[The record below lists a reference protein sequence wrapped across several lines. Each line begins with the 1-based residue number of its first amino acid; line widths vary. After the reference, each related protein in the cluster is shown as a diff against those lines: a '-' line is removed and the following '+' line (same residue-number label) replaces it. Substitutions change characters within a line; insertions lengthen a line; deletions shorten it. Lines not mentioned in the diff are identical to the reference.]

1 MANEFDFASLGN
13 MFGGGG
19 LPSGLDALLSEDQRK
34 LLGRNAA
41 LSAAGALLQAS
52 GRSAV
57 PISMGQALGSALQAG
72 QQGYQQARASSFQD
86 LLLGEK
92 LKEAQRLGQYQ
103 TALTG
108 APQKAE
114 SVQPM
119 EPLTAAQASLLS
131 QTAPI
136 SAAGPFG
143 PSPQRAQLMDQI
155 QAQPTIAPEPL
166 TATEKRYNELMRKA
180 DVANQF
186 GKFDDADKLIGQAL
200 KIKPPEKYAT
210 TPQYGNSKQGTPIS
224 FVLSESGGM
233 KLLDVQRSPEF
244 NYQDTGSYISV
255 RDKNSNKEL
264 ERIPKTMTPGEVASN
279 IVAQGNLAVNR
290 ANLGVAQGGLALR
303 QQEFNRGGFQL
314 KEGPDGLS
322 YVPTAPGGPTIP
334 VMTAAGTPFEGAG
347 AKPTE
352 DQSKS
357 AGFAF
362 RMKQS
367 SQIFNQPALNRS
379 GEPIIDPKTGNPVT
393 LEQAFGQ
400 PGKYQSIMRSIP
412 SAGLTTGLANL
423 SESTGS
429 QQYRQAQQNW
439 VTANLRP
446 ESGAVI
452 GADEMDKEI
461 IKYFPQTS
469 DSQKT
474 IEQKARAR
482 RDTELAMTVRAG
494 PAYKQ
499 MEKAVAAQN
508 AALAAPAPMA
518 QPGAAVPTV
527 RQPTGNARL
536 VRDPVTGIFNY
547 VME

>member
-1 MANEFDFASLGN
+1 MADFDFSSLGS
-13 MFGGGG
+13 MFGGGMG
-19 LPSGLDALLSEDQRK
+19 GTPSGLDALLSEDQRK
-34 LLGRNAA
+34 LLGRNAT
-41 LSAAGALLQAS
+41 LSAAAALLQAS
-52 GRSAV
+52 GRG
-57 PISMGQALGSALQAG
+57 PQRIGLGQALGSALQAG

-86 LLLGEK
+86 LLLGQK
-92 LKEAQRLGQYQ
+92 LTEAKTAQDLQKQVAGILTGPAPTALSPEMQALAVPGMQAGPTVARAELAASIPQPSANEIKAGQYQ
-103 TALTG
+103 RIADIY
-108 APQKAE
+108 
-114 SVQPM
+114 
-119 EPLTAAQASLLS
+119 TAAGKSEDAKRYQDIAKELNPRAEITG
-131 QTAPI
+131 QPFEVTDAKGNPI
-136 SAAGPFG
+136 LVQQYKDGTVKTMQGFG
-143 PSPQRAQLMDQI
+143 PKRDVVLQSLGGQTVAIDKSKLKGNESFAQ
-155 QAQPTIAPEPL
+155 
-166 TATEKRYNELMRKA
+166 
-180 DVANQF
+180 
-186 GKFDDADKLIGQAL
+186 
-200 KIKPPEKYAT
+200 
-210 TPQYGNSKQGTPIS
+210 
-224 FVLSESGGM
+224 
-233 KLLDVQRSPEF
+233 
-244 NYQDTGSYISV
+244 
-255 RDKNSNKEL
+255 
-264 ERIPKTMTPGEVASN
+264 TMTPSEIANLQVAR
-279 IVAQGNLAVNR
+279 GNLA
-290 ANLGVAQGGLALR
+290 VAQGGLGLR
-303 QQEFNRGGFQL
+303 QQEFLRGGYQL
-314 KEGPDGLS
+314 KEGPEGLS
-322 YVPTAPGGPTIP
+322 YVPTAPGGPAIP

-367 SQIFNQPALNRS
+367 SQIFNQPALDRS
-379 GEPIIDPKTGNPVT
+379 GQPIIDPKTDKPVT

-400 PGKYQSIMRSIP
+400 PGKYQSIMRAIP

-499 MEKAVAAQN
+499 LEKAVAAQN

>member
-1 MANEFDFASLGN
+1 MANEFDFSSLGS

-19 LPSGLDALLSEDQRK
+19 VPTGLDALLTEDQRK

-86 LLLGEK
+86 LILGGK
-92 LKEAQRLGQYQ
+92 LKEMQTAQDLQKQVAGILTKPATALSPEMQALAAPGMQAGPTVARAELAANIPQPSAGEVKAGQYQ
-103 TALTG
+103 QIADIY
-108 APQKAE
+108 
-114 SVQPM
+114 
-119 EPLTAAQASLLS
+119 AAQGKSEDAKRYQEMAEKLNPRAEITGQPFEVTDPKGNAILVQQYKDGTVKTMQGYGPKRDVVLQSLGG
-131 QTAPI
+131 Q
-136 SAAGPFG
+136 
-143 PSPQRAQLMDQI
+143 
-155 QAQPTIAPEPL
+155 TIAIDKSKL
-166 TATEKRYNELMRKA
+166 KGNE
-180 DVANQF
+180 
-186 GKFDDADKLIGQAL
+186 
-200 KIKPPEKYAT
+200 
-210 TPQYGNSKQGTPIS
+210 S
-224 FVLSESGGM
+224 FA
-233 KLLDVQRSPEF
+233 Q
-244 NYQDTGSYISV
+244 
-255 RDKNSNKEL
+255 
-264 ERIPKTMTPGEVASN
+264 TMTPSEIANLQVAR
-279 IVAQGNLAVNR
+279 GNLA
-290 ANLGVAQGGLALR
+290 VAQGGLGLR
-303 QQEFNRGGFQL
+303 QQEFARGAYQL
-314 KEGPDGLS
+314 KETPEGLA
-322 YVPTAPGGPTIP
+322 YVPTAPGGAAMP
-334 VMTAAGTPFEGAG
+334 VMTAAGTQLEGAG
-347 AKPTE
+347 SKPTE

-367 SQIFNQPALNRS
+367 TQIFNQPALDRS

-400 PGKYQSIMRSIP
+400 PGKYQSIMRAIP

-452 GADEMDKEI
+452 GVDEMDKEI

-508 AALAAPAPMA
+508 AALAAPAPVA
-518 QPGAAVPTV
+518 QLGATVPTF